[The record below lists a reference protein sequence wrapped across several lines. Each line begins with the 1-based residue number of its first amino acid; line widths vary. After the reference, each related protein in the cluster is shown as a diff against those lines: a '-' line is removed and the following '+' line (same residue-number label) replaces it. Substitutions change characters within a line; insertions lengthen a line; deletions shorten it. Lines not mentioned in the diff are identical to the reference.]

1 MRSIAV
7 SVQAG
12 EAWLIANRLEGNR
25 PRPVSLPHRMRSS
38 TRAWLRCLASSQA
51 CCPRAVSVAEAGVAP
66 AVAFFDQVQL
76 GAGVR
81 SFAAHDDAHAFG
93 VVGDHCHG
101 EQAGQLGD
109 RGVLRRVAVT
119 VEPGVSASV
128 CSRG

>member
-1 MRSIAV
+1 MVDREPFGGESAEAGVLAASDAV
-7 SVQAG
+7 FHAG
-12 EAWLIANRLEGNR
+12 VAAVPGVEPG
-25 PRPVSLPHRMRSS
+25 VLPDGG
-38 TRAWLRCLASSQA
+38 
-51 CCPRAVSVAEAGVAP
+51 VGGEAGVAP

-93 VVGDHCHG
+93 VVGEHCHG

-109 RGVLRRVAVT
+109 RGVLARVAVN